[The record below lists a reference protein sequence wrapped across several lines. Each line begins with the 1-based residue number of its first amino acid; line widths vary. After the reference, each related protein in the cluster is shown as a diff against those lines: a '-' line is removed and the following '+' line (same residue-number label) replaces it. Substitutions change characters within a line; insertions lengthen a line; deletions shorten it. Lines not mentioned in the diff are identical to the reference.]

1 MRVVFMGTPDFAVE
15 TLEALIRSEHQIEA
29 VVTQPD
35 KPKGRGKAVQFPPV
49 KEVALREG
57 LTIYQPRKVRD
68 PEFIKILK
76 EKNPDVI
83 VVVAFG
89 QIIPQEIIDLPRYG
103 CINVHGSLLPK
114 YRGAAPIQWA
124 VIDGEKESGVTTM
137 QMDAGLDTGDM
148 LLKTVVPLE
157 EKETGGSLFQ
167 KLSKAGAELLLR
179 TLKGLEENSLTP
191 EKQGESTTPYAK
203 MLTKEMGRIDWR
215 QDASVIERLIRGL
228 NPWPSAYTY
237 LDGKTLKIWQ
247 AAAEEGDTEEQPGI
261 VTEVNKKELKVQ
273 TGKGILSLKEVQ
285 LEGKKT
291 DGDRRFPERK
301 RSGERNGFR
310 SDEVERKESL

>member
-57 LTIYQPRKVRD
+57 LTIYQPRRVRD

-157 EKETGGSLFQ
+157 KKETGGSLFQ

-285 LEGKKT
+285 LEGKKRMET
-291 DGDRRFPERK
+291 DAFLRG
-301 RSGERNGFR
+301 NA
-310 SDEVERKESL
+310 VERGTVLGLTK